1 MKIAIAC
8 GGTGGHAYPGLA
20 TAEELRRRGHDVTLW
35 LTGRD
40 SEKAI
45 RAEWTGRVVEIASKG
60 FMSFSPLRAA
70 GTFLALR
77 RAARGLYHF

>member
-60 FMSFSPLRAA
+60 FMTYRRSQCLS
-70 GTFLALR
+70 TALV
-77 RAARGLYHF
+77 